1 MNSIIIET
9 DLNQILHKCIVLIAK
24 ISYLKDRYDFK
35 IFIWRGWWESKRR
48 KTISVIVYIFTSWNN
63 SINIHLCTQPVFFF
77 ISFDLY
83 SDSLLHYYNKNTS
96 FLRKYH
102 QNPFYFLHIIIPCNL
117 YLFIMYIYVHNLQTD
132 IKDAQKR
139 FKENS

>member
-1 MNSIIIET
+1 MGIKKKKDYLRDCIYIYILKK
-9 DLNQILHKCIVLIAK
+9 LNKY
-24 ISYLKDRYDFK
+24 SF
-35 IFIWRGWWESKRR
+35 
-48 KTISVIVYIFTSWNN
+48 VYAA
-63 SINIHLCTQPVFFF
+63 CFFF

-83 SDSLLHYYNKNTS
+83 SDSQLPYYNKNTS

-139 FKENS
+139 FKENSWGYLTDKNKFEVAFMK